1 MLMILMMKVSL
12 VIWDD
17 VHWHWLHCTNPGPEN
32 FAWICIDL
40 DDGSDVFDIRI
51 FITMNLAIINNE
63 LWIQKMLSVQPSD
76 FVLVKLY
83 LDDTGY
89 CWSFR
94 KIDFPLF
101 DWSKVCFILCVLDKC
116 WHQNVF
122 GKAWY
127 ENWKIRKTI
136 FIIPKKSVFLV

>member
-1 MLMILMMKVSL
+1 MMMILMMKVSL

-17 VHWHWLHCTNPGPEN
+17 VHWHWLHCTKPGPEN

-51 FITMNLAIINNE
+51 FISMNLAIINNE
-63 LWIQKMLSVQPSD
+63 MWIRKAFHATQWLCVGKVIFRWYWLLLIIQKNWFSAFWLIESLLHPV
-76 FVLVKLY
+76 
-83 LDDTGY
+83 
-89 CWSFR
+89 
-94 KIDFPLF
+94 
-101 DWSKVCFILCVLDKC
+101 CVLDKC